1 MATNEVKAILTA
13 EDRGYTSTMKKAM
26 GVTEGFGSKV
36 KSGLGFGALMK
47 IGSTA
52 VSVLGNSVKGLVTDI
67 NSTNAAWKTF
77 RSNMEMIGKGD
88 QVEGI
93 QKRLQKYAAQTVY
106 SSSDMANTFAQLEAV
121 GVKNTEKLVIGF
133 GNLAAAAENPKQ
145 AMKTLSTQG
154 TQMAAKPMV
163 TWQDFKLMLE
173 QTPAGIAQVAKSMNM
188 TTAELVKNVQDG
200 KVKTEDFFKAVEKAG
215 ANEQLQKMA
224 TTYKTLGQATDGL
237 SDSVAQKLAPA
248 FDKASQLGIN
258 AISGLIDQIDQI
270 DLDKYLNAGSFSEG
284 LTQMFNDISAKA
296 PEMINKGIELSN
308 NFIQGI
314 VQNGPQLI
322 TSGMSMIMSFIQGIV
337 TKIPQLIVSGLNALT
352 SFIDGLNSGSGGL
365 ISTAFSIIGNLV
377 TGLISN
383 LPQIAMAAV
392 KLIFTLLKTIVVN
405 IPKIVVQFVK
415 LGANIIRTIINVIP
429 RLASAGLSA
438 MKSLG
443 SAIWNGIT
451 SVASKAKAGAAKI
464 PQMIKSGIG
473 NLASA
478 GRDLIAGLWN
488 GIKSKFDGVIS
499 SVKAMAAKLPAAVK
513 KVLGIASPSK
523 VMKKLGY
530 YTGEGFAIGIENTY
544 RQVQA
549 AMGGLYSLQ
558 PAGAIGGTISAGMS
572 DDYSYNVSARY
583 EVIVPVELNGREIA
597 RATAN
602 DMQTAIN
609 QLQSRE
615 SRKVGIR

>member
-248 FDKASQLGIN
+248 WDKASQVGIN
-258 AISGLIDQIDQI
+258 SISKLIDGIDKI
-270 DLDKYLNAGSFSEG
+270 DLDKYLNSSSIEEG
-284 LTQMFNDISAKA
+284 FYKMMTDMGEWAQDFVPLGMDMIGNLITGIAAKA
-296 PEMINKGIELSN
+296 PDM
-308 NFIQGI
+308 
-314 VQNGPQLI
+314 LI
-322 TSGMSMIMSFIQGIV
+322 SAASMISSFIWGIAS
-337 TKIPQLIVSGLNALT
+337 KLPEL
-352 SFIDGLNSGSGGL
+352 
-365 ISTAFSIIGNLV
+365 LV
-377 TGLISN
+377 TGLKALTTFIKGIDSGSGTLFTSAFQIISEFSDKLITN
-383 LPQIAMAAV
+383 LPAIISAGWELMKALNMA
-392 KLIFTLLKTIVVN
+392 ILKM
-405 IPKIVVQFVK
+405 IPKIILLVVNLNIRFVK
-415 LGANIIRTIINVIP
+415 TLLSMLPKLIAAGQ
-429 RLASAGLSA
+429 RL
-438 MKSLG
+438 MNSLKT
-443 SAIWNGIT
+443 AIWNGI
-451 SVASKAKAGAAKI
+451 VAVGNKAKAGAIRVKNFIINGLGSLWSAGANLISGLWDAISSKLSGLVSWAGGAASR
-464 PQMIKSGIG
+464 IKSAISSGLG
-473 NLASA
+473 SLVSA
-478 GRDLIAGLWN
+478 GYDLIAGLWN
-488 GIKSKFDGVIS
+488 GISSKFNSVVS
-499 SVKAMAAKLPAAVK
+499 SVKA
-513 KVLGIASPSK
+513 I
-523 VMKKLGY
+523 
-530 YTGEGFAIGIENTY
+530 
-544 RQVQA
+544 
-549 AMGGLYSLQ
+549 
-558 PAGAIGGTISAGMS
+558 
-572 DDYSYNVSARY
+572 D
-583 EVIVPVELNGREIA
+583 
-597 RATAN
+597 
-602 DMQTAIN
+602 
-609 QLQSRE
+609 
-615 SRKVGIR
+615 RKSVV